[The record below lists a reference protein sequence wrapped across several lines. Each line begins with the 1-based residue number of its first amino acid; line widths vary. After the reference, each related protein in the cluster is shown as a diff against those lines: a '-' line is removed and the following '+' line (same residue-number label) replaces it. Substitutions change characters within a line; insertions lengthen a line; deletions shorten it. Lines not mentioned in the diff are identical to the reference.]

1 MHLKYPKVT
10 LTKTNQVYVSVYH
23 DNKRL
28 RLYSGQRF
36 NINIYPNYFPAK
48 GRIYQANLLAAE
60 VFKLLSNGFRFKEE
74 KQSLKPLKNDIDYIC
89 WALEIKLK
97 ENYSTKYHK
106 MLKYCFKVIE
116 DQNSKFLTQSIM
128 EDILSNG
135 ISNTSFNTYRRH
147 FNALINKS
155 RELGM
160 QSNPMANIKS
170 KRAEAKLHKPITNLK
185 EILRDLRLF
194 NNNLQLCALLT
205 YGCLLRPHREI
216 LNLKWS
222 DFSSDLTY
230 ISLSGN
236 KNKSK
241 RNRVV
246 PVPIYIREYLQKG
259 ELNHNIFSN
268 TKKAY
273 NSDYFKCLWRRF
285 KKVNPSIEQGVTIY
299 SFRHSGAIE
308 IFKRTGSITK
318 LQKAMGHSSLNV
330 SLTYLRGLE
339 VAELKEKDMPRV

>member
-1 MHLKYPKVT
+1 MQLKYPKVT
-10 LTKTNQVYVSVYH
+10 LTKTSQVYVSIYH
-23 DNKRL
+23 NNKRL
-28 RLYSGQRF
+28 RLFSGKRF
-36 NINIYPNYFPAK
+36 NINIYPNYFPISE
-48 GRIYQANLLAAE
+48 RIYQANLLAAE
-60 VFKLLSNGFRFKEE
+60 VFKLLSSGFTLKNV
-74 KQSLKPLKNDIDYIC
+74 KQPLKPLKNDLDYIS

-97 ENYSTKYHK
+97 ENYSKKYHK
-106 MLKYCFKVIE
+106 MLKYCFKLIK
-116 DQNSKFLTQSIM
+116 DQNSKLITQSIM
-128 EDILSNG
+128 EDILSSS

-147 FNALINKS
+147 FNALINKA

-160 QSNPMANIKS
+160 ESNPMANIKS
-170 KRAEAKLHKPITNLK
+170 KRAESKLHKPMGNLK

-194 NNNLQLCALLT
+194 NNNLFLCALLT

-222 DFSSDLTY
+222 DFSEDLTY
-230 ISLSGN
+230 ISLAGN

-246 PVPIYIREYLQKG
+246 PVPIYIREYLKKG

-268 TKKAY
+268 TNKAY

-285 KKVNPSIEQGVTIY
+285 KRAFPSVEQGVTIY

-308 IFKRTGSITK
+308 IFKRTGSLTK

-339 VAELKEKDMPRV
+339 VAELKEEDMPMV